1 MLRQS
6 TNHAPEGG
14 AHTQIVAAQTG
25 LMVGPLIGLALLAQQ
40 LSLSVEQWCAGLLL
54 AGVGLCYAGVV
65 AGRRSAGAGRLQ
77 AGQAG
82 AIAGLLAGLIAAL
95 PVTALLLLLALN
107 GQAALYIGQALDQL
121 EASGILNALHSAGW
135 SSPALARLGVV
146 VQLLCYG
153 AGLPVAGLLIGAAA
167 APLALRTARA

>member
-6 TNHAPEGG
+6 TNHAPDGG
-14 AHTQIVAAQTG
+14 ASQIMAAQTG
-25 LMVGPLIGLALLAQQ
+25 LMAGPVIGLALVAQQ
-40 LSLSVEQWCAGLLL
+40 LSVSVEQWCAGIAL
-54 AGVGLCYAGVV
+54 AGVGLCYTGVV
-65 AGRRSAGAGRLQ
+65 AGRRSASAGRLH

-107 GQAALYIGQALDQL
+107 GQVALYAGQAFHQL
-121 EASGILNALHSAGW
+121 EASGILNTLHSAGW
-135 SSPALARLGVV
+135 SSATLTRVGVV

-153 AGLPVAGLLIGAAA
+153 AGLPVAGRLIGAAA
-167 APLALRTARA
+167 ARLAVRRVRA